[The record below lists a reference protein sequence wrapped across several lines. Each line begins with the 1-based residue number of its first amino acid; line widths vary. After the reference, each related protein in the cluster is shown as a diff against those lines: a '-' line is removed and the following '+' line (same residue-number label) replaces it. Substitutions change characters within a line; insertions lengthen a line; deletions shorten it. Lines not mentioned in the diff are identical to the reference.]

1 MQMFPPGMTEL
12 NPHKTPTPAAPD
24 AAMNEV
30 DHFLCP
36 VPMDGMVL
44 CQEAESNTVSSVL

>member
-24 AAMNEV
+24 AAGV
-30 DHFLCP
+30 FFLCFFAEQIGADIP
-36 VPMDGMVL
+36 
-44 CQEAESNTVSSVL
+44 EAGILALIAQDQ